1 MDKERMPKVKK
12 PKSPQLEPKQRAD
25 ERSAEAPA
33 ERSGLAHLHRHIGN
47 QGVQRLL
54 AQRSGEGGAELDA
67 ETTSRIDRARGDG
80 HPLDR
85 SVQGEM
91 SQAMGH
97 DLSGVRA
104 HTSREAD
111 SLSRRLGAKAFTTG
125 QDIFFRQDAYDPQST
140 SGQELIAH
148 ELTHVVQQGTGTVAS
163 GGKMTVSEPGDAYEQ
178 QADATASAVVGAG
191 TQASVQ
197 RQEEEEMVQMQE
209 DPVEEDMLQMQEEEE
224 MVQMQDEVEEDVL
237 QMQEEEELQM
247 QEEEELQMQPIEEE
261 EEEMQP

>member
-12 PKSPQLEPKQRAD
+12 LKSPQLEPKQRAD

-148 ELTHVVQQGTGTVAS
+148 ELTHVVQQGTGTVAG
-163 GGKMTVSEPGDAYEQ
+163 GGKMTVSEPGDAFEQ
-178 QADATASAVVGAG
+178 QANATASAVVGAG
-191 TQASVQ
+191 AQAGVQ
-197 RQEEEEMVQMQE
+197 RQEEEEMV
-209 DPVEEDMLQMQEEEE
+209 
-224 MVQMQDEVEEDVL
+224 

>member
-1 MDKERMPKVKK
+1 MDKERMPKVKRL
-12 PKSPQLEPKQRAD
+12 KSPQLESKQHAD
-25 ERSAEAPA
+25 EQSAEAPA

-54 AQRSGEGGAELDA
+54 AQRSGDGGAELDA

-111 SLSRRLGAKAFTTG
+111 SLSRELGAKAFTTG

-148 ELTHVVQQGTGTVAS
+148 ELTHVVQQGTGSVAD

-178 QADATASAVVGAG
+178 QADATASAIVGAG
-191 TQASVQ
+191 AQAGVQ
-197 RQEEEEMVQMQE
+197 RQEEEEMV
-209 DPVEEDMLQMQEEEE
+209 
-224 MVQMQDEVEEDVL
+224 
-237 QMQEEEELQM
+237 QM

-261 EEEMQP
+261 EEMLQMQEEEELQMQSIEEEEEEEEEMQP